1 MSLPDI
7 LIEPIVSAAL
17 AEDLGRAGDVTSA
30 AVIPADAAASG
41 VIVARA
47 AGIVAGT
54 DCARLAFQLLDP
66 AVTFEAGRADGGAVK
81 RGDVI
86 AHVSGNARAIL
97 AAERVA
103 LNFLGHLS
111 GVATLT
117 RRYADAIAAT
127 GAKAKIACTR
137 KTTPLLR
144 ALEKAAVA
152 VGGGS
157 NHRFGLDDAILIKDN
172 HIAVAGGVAA
182 ALGRA
187 RAAAG
192 HMRAIEIEVDSLA
205 ALEEALGAGA
215 KIVLLDN
222 FSVADLAAA
231 VRANA
236 GRAVLEASGGVT
248 LETVA
253 AIAKT
258 GVDYIS
264 AGALTHSAPNLDIA
278 LDIAPGLVTGRT

>member
-86 AHVSGNARAIL
+86 AQISGNARAIL

-127 GAKAKIACTR
+127 GSKAKIACTR

-264 AGALTHSAPNLDIA
+264 AGALTHSATNLDIA